1 VGQRAA
7 ENLNGRRDLNG
18 EFKSSDLVSVFTAGK
33 YERVTRPHGRKET
46 LTVTSCS
53 AVEISSRPSKVPAPP
68 STRFPNQRASCSGWS
83 GYFALSKRFVNQPLV
98 HLSYSAYDSSM
109 AYEIFIHEIAE
120 EELRQLRTFDRVRV
134 LDEIAVQLMHQPTL
148 ANRRRKCLEKLESQL

>member
-1 VGQRAA
+1 
-7 ENLNGRRDLNG
+7 
-18 EFKSSDLVSVFTAGK
+18 
-33 YERVTRPHGRKET
+33 
-46 LTVTSCS
+46 
-53 AVEISSRPSKVPAPP
+53 
-68 STRFPNQRASCSGWS
+68 
-83 GYFALSKRFVNQPLV
+83 
-98 HLSYSAYDSSM
+98 M